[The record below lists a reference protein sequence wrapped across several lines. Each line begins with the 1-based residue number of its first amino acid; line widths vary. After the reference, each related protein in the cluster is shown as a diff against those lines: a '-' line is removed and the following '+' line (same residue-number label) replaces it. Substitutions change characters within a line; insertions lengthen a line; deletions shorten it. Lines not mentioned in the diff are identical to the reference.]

1 VRERQSPAHLP
12 AGPPPRRFEHDAW
25 RWARVTP
32 NTLYLGDNLTVMRSF
47 PDECVDLIYL
57 DPPFNSKR
65 DYNMVF
71 RSDATPDHTAQVKA
85 FADTWSFEGGSEAF
99 HELAR
104 LVDPVSFVLEGLR
117 HAFGETALLGY
128 LSVMALRL
136 REMHRLLKPTGSLYL
151 HCDPTASHYLKMVL
165 DAIFGPGSFRNHL
178 TWVRSDAHSDSK
190 TRFGWTS
197 DHLLL
202 YARSRHT
209 PFTPQYGSYPEETLR
224 SWYAWVRLPDGTE
237 RRMTREEKD
246 SGSVPPGARR
256 FNLDNM
262 TSPNPRPNLM
272 YEWRG
277 FSHPPKGWRYSRET
291 MQQLHDAGLIW
302 YPPTDGKATR
312 PMRKRF
318 LDEQQGVALGDVWSD
333 ISQLRHAH
341 SERLGYP
348 TQKPLALLERI
359 IAASSNPGDLVLDP
373 FCGCGTAVAAAQK
386 LGRKWIGIDI
396 TPLAI
401 SLIRKRM
408 FEHFPDAFPNPKS
421 ITVEG
426 LPLDVAGAQMLA
438 DQDRYAFENWAIQL
452 VGAAPAAKKK
462 GADRGIDGEFTWLD
476 GKGDVRRCVISVK
489 SGHTSVAHVRDLVGT
504 VQRERAAMGLL
515 VTLQQPTRPMLT
527 EAAGAGRYRP
537 EGLNTQKDFQR
548 IQVVTIESLLDGPG
562 PDLPRWRESPY
573 KTARSLET
581 VDQAGFDFDGQG

>member
-1 VRERQSPAHLP
+1 M
-12 AGPPPRRFEHDAW
+12 
-25 RWARVTP
+25 TP

-71 RSDATPDHTAQVKA
+71 RSDATPDNTAQVKA
-85 FADTWSFEGGSEAF
+85 FADTWSFEGGSDAYF
-99 HELAR
+99 ELAR
-104 LVDPVSFVLEGLR
+104 LVEPVSFVLQGLR
-117 HAFGETALLGY
+117 DAFGETALLGY

-165 DAIFGPGSFRNHL
+165 DAIFTPPLFRSEIIWRRYHSHGNVYGNYGHVHDVL
-178 TWVRSDAHSDSK
+178 LFYTRTSAFTWNQLHQPLD
-190 TRFGWTS
+190 
-197 DHLLL
+197 
-202 YARSRHT
+202 
-209 PFTPQYGSYPEETLR
+209 PSYIEQQFRYVE
-224 SWYAWVRLPDGTE
+224 SGTG
-237 RRMTREEKD
+237 RRYQAQNALNPNKD
-246 SGSVPPGARR
+246 
-256 FNLDNM
+256 
-262 TSPNPRPNLM
+262 RPNLT
-272 YEWRG
+272 YDWNGHTRVW
-277 FSHPPKGWRYSRET
+277 KWTRER
-291 MQQLHDAGLIW
+291 MQELHDQGRLHYSSTG
-302 YPPTDGKATR
+302 YPRLKQY
-312 PMRKRF
+312 
-318 LDEQQGVALGDVWSD
+318 LDESPGEKLQD
-333 ISQLRHAH
+333 IWDDITSLSH
-341 SERLGYP
+341 SGAERLGYP

-408 FEHFPDAFPNPKS
+408 FEHFPEAFPDPKS

-438 DQDRYAFENWAIQL
+438 DQDRYAFENWALQL
-452 VGAAPAAKKK
+452 VGAAPSAKKK
-462 GADRGIDGEFTWLD
+462 GADRGIDGEFTWVD
-476 GKGDVRRCVISVK
+476 GKGDVQRCIISVK
-489 SGHTSVAHVRDLVGT
+489 SGNTSVAHVRDLVGT

-515 VTLQQPTRPMLT
+515 VTLHQPTGPMLN

-537 EGLNTQKDFQR
+537 EGLNTEKEFQR

-562 PDLPRWRESPY
+562 PDLPRWRENPY
-573 KTARSLET
+573 KTARAIET